1 MQIFLHN
8 LDGTQQV
15 VQVTPEMNVEE
26 LLQQQGS
33 RLVCQGSV
41 LTSLDQLF
49 DNANVYVT
57 GDLDGGK
64 KKKKKKVY
72 TTKKKNKH
80 IHKRVKL
87 LALSLYS
94 VDGTPLFLFRKRQ
107 CHPTT

>member
-1 MQIFLHN
+1 MSEVNGSKLIF
-8 LDGTQQV
+8 
-15 VQVTPEMNVEE
+15 
-26 LLQQQGS
+26 
-33 RLVCQGSV
+33 QGSV
-41 LTSLDQLF
+41 LQTLDELTE
-49 DNANVYVT
+49 NANIYVS

-94 VDGTPLFLFRKRQ
+94 IDSI
-107 CHPTT
+107 